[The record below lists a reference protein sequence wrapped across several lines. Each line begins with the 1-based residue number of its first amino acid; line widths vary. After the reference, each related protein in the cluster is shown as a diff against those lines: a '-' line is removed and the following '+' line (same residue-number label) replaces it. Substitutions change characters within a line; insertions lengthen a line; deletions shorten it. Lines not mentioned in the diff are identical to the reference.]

1 MPWWRRVCPPECQRY
16 VTLWS
21 RSLWLWYHLT
31 IERSLLFFDVSIM
44 CLLLKR
50 KFVDY
55 SSSESEM
62 KTEILAVRVVSFN
75 PLIPTLKLQSNGH
88 YTAMRWLVHWPL
100 MGWLLHLVQW
110 GRAWAGCGPI
120 QSPPRYTKCNS
131 PRING
136 QFTNFILF
144 DVALSLLLD
153 SKGLTCTEFA
163 AFHSYKIILL
173 LVFKPPLAT
182 ARVASCDGPVHLFI
196 CLSVCLSPN
205 CKNVIFSKTKQFRA
219 IVSIDN
225 L

>member
-120 QSPPRYTKCNS
+120 QSPPRYTKCNGTHQRPVYQS
-131 PRING
+131 PYCCPLISDFNVPIKGRVNYMITQRQSTG
-136 QFTNFILF
+136 YYF
-144 DVALSLLLD
+144 D
-153 SKGLTCTEFA
+153 C
-163 AFHSYKIILL
+163 
-173 LVFKPPLAT
+173 
-182 ARVASCDGPVHLFI
+182 
-196 CLSVCLSPN
+196 VCL
-205 CKNVIFSKTKQFRA
+205 
-219 IVSIDN
+219 
-225 L
+225 